1 MTDHEAP
8 TEERSPGRGSQ
19 RDRRRADFRRAIGL
33 TALGTVLPGAGLTQ
47 TRNRRLGW
55 VLLGVTLVGIVVLT
69 YLVLTKGL
77 TDTALGVVSRSS
89 NLQLLVVGF
98 VVVGVLWCAS
108 IVLTAV
114 RARPRRLDRSHTRW
128 LAAFTTVMVLVIATF
143 SYKAAEYA
151 TITKDTVAGIFT
163 GTNDTTGGPDL
174 DPDEGEDPWA
184 NTPRVNILLLGS
196 DAGVDRTG
204 TRTDSMVVASIDTK
218 TGRTALVSL
227 PRNLMK
233 APLPK
238 SSPLNEIFPGGVYG
252 EVNGTPSCPT
262 DGENGCLL
270 NSVWTVTDLFKQSH
284 PDAFPGEA
292 VPGRDQTRDII
303 SEILGLRIDH
313 TVVIDLKGFEQ
324 LIDAMGGLDVN
335 VKLSGNDTK
344 LPIGGHLNEV
354 TGRMEGTVLGYFE
367 PGRQHLDGSRALWYA
382 RTRAADSDSYR
393 QARQR
398 CVVQAIVQQ
407 VNPASMV
414 AKYADIARIAKDNI
428 YTDVSADSLPA
439 YVELVQRVQQAKI
452 TSVAL
457 TSTQKIYSG
466 NPDYDRVRA
475 LVKKAITTPPAPKPS
490 PSTSSGSSSGSP
502 STPTGSATAPS
513 GSATTEL
520 TPEQKA
526 EAYNAC

>member
-163 GTNDTTGGPDL
+163 GKNDATGGPDL
-174 DPDEGEDPWA
+174 NPDEGEDPWA
-184 NTPRVNILLLGS
+184 NTPRVNVLLLGS
-196 DAGVDRTG
+196 DAGVGREG

-218 TGRTALVSL
+218 TGRTALISL
-227 PRNLMK
+227 PRNLEN
-233 APLPK
+233 APLPAD
-238 SSPLNEIFPGGVYG
+238 SPLRGLYPSGIYG
-252 EVNGTPSCPT
+252 SPVCIRAQTNASDRCTLNAIWTETDQYRQDHPSA
-262 DGENGCLL
+262 
-270 NSVWTVTDLFKQSH
+270 FK
-284 PDAFPGEA
+284 GEA
-292 VPGRDQTRDII
+292 VPGRDETRDVI

-367 PGRQHLDGSRALWYA
+367 PGLQHLDGSRALWYA

-428 YTDVSADSLPA
+428 YTDISADSLPA

-490 PSTSSGSSSGSP
+490 PSTSSGSPSSSS

-526 EAYNAC
+526 EAYNVC